1 MVDIL
6 NTSLFSVRWDLRS
19 VWSILTLGA
28 QIYLLV
34 FLGAAV
40 FAIIRCARIL
50 WSLKQMRH
58 GSGQETGMI
67 LARFEWRIHSLR
79 QLLVLALLVF
89 GVILANEIFASLRAV
104 QFSYMSLSEYSLREA
119 LEVPTAFAFFSLSSF
134 VCLHAL
140 QWFVDMKIQRRLR
153 HK

>member
-50 WSLKQMRH
+50 WSLKQTRH

-89 GVILANEIFASLRAV
+89 GVILASVAWLIVSVSWRG
-104 QFSYMSLSEYSLREA
+104 
-119 LEVPTAFAFFSLSSF
+119 SF
-134 VCLHAL
+134 VAL
-140 QWFVDMKIQRRLR
+140 GIGSLAWVFTWFWYFRDVPAEEVARAAAELFGG
-153 HK
+153 